1 MTTLSLLAGDSVV
14 NLPRDAPVAEYQVSS
29 WQLLQE
35 TWQAM
40 EKLVDEG
47 LTRSI
52 GISNFSVKK
61 IEVHLFSPYITTF
74 TTSTCY

>member
-1 MTTLSLLAGDSVV
+1 M
-14 NLPRDAPVAEYQVSS
+14 
-29 WQLLQE
+29 QE

-47 LTRSI
+47 LVKSI

-61 IEVHLFSPYITTF
+61 VKVCRSISHHPH
-74 TTSTCY
+74 